1 MSIERAIYAS
11 LPIGIENSVNGFQF
25 FSYTRDFIK
34 LLDEDTTGRLKGMA
48 RAGYRSVCDFEW
60 QSDAP
65 LNVDLS
71 AKNISDY
78 RITVCDSDE
87 ERNRAELRSTYFSPY
102 SFSYSTVT
110 VGGNE
115 KALFIFGK
123 NMGYDWTGNRPGNNY
138 IYSVI

>member
-110 VGGNE
+110 VSYTHLRAHE
-115 KALFIFGK
+115 
-123 NMGYDWTGNRPGNNY
+123 T
-138 IYSVI
+138 